1 MVPLRYVVTLLD
13 YDCPADPKLELY
25 GRLVLLAPCIVNYA
39 VFSIRQ
45 LAGRFIT
52 IFLDKWGEV

>member
-25 GRLVLLAPCIVNYA
+25 GRLVLLAPCIVDYA
-39 VFSIRQ
+39 VLSKRQ
-45 LAGRFIT
+45 PLLGGKIVYDFP
-52 IFLDKWGEV
+52 